1 MFIPS
6 RKAASFLGVHPNT
19 LRHWA
24 DTGKIKH
31 VRSPSGQRLY
41 DVTSI
46 AKDETS
52 KKCVCYCRVSSGK
65 QKDDLER
72 QVKFMQEKFQN
83 YEIITD
89 IGSGINFKRK
99 GLISLLERASLG
111 NIQELVVAH
120 RDRLSRFAFD
130 LIKWFIEK
138 NGGRIVV
145 LDNVEMSPDQEIVTD
160 IMSIL
165 TVFSCRIHGL
175 RKYSNKIKK
184 DTLLPE
190 SKSESSVE

>member
-19 LRHWA
+19 LRQWA
-24 DTGKIKH
+24 NTGKIKH
-31 VRSPSGQRLY
+31 IRSPSNQRLY

-46 AKDETS
+46 TKTENS
-52 KKCVCYCRVSSGK
+52 KKTICYCRVSSGK

-72 QVKFMQEKFQN
+72 QIKFMQEKFPS

-99 GLISLLERASLG
+99 GLITILEQASLG
-111 NIQELVVAH
+111 NIQEVVVAH
-120 RDRLSRFAFD
+120 RDRLSRFGFE
-130 LIKWFIEK
+130 LIKWIIEK

-145 LDNVEMSPDQEIVTD
+145 LDNIELSPEQEIVTD

-165 TVFSCRIHGL
+165 TVFSCRIPGL

-184 DTLLPE
+184 ESLLSDKITE
-190 SKSESSVE
+190 NNSK